1 METILSGK
9 LIVRS
14 LYDRFAAG
22 DMAGVL
28 ELLSPDVEWD
38 EGDGHPYG
46 CHRGLVAV
54 QKNVFE
60 PLGTEWEGM
69 ATQIDDVL
77 EDSAGTV
84 VVMGRDT
91 ARNRATGKTIDSRV
105 AHVFSVRDGRIVS
118 FLQFSDTAAWRDAM
132 PNEPAN

>member
-22 DMAGVL
+22 DIAGVS
-28 ELLSPDVEWD
+28 ELLSPDVVWD

-46 CHRGLVAV
+46 CHRGFAAV
-54 QKNVFE
+54 QRNVFE
-60 PLGTEWEGM
+60 RLGAEWEGM
-69 ATQIDDVL
+69 ATQIEDVL
-77 EDSAGTV
+77 EDSSGAV
-84 VVMGRDT
+84 IVMGRDT

-105 AHVFSVRDGRIVS
+105 AHVYSIRDGKIVS

-132 PNEPAN
+132 PSG